1 MGSTSTTAH
10 VSKKWNKMTNL
21 LFCFVMSCSAH
32 LVMSC
37 FVLARLAL
45 SRLVFERMIPN
56 IFVTFFSSL
65 TVTDQRNEV
74 VVTFVQRE
82 QMDWS
87 IAVLLN
93 HAFSFLQYSRD
104 AEVLGVYLISF
115 IASLLSGANTNKVND
130 AAPVISQI

>member
-1 MGSTSTTAH
+1 
-10 VSKKWNKMTNL
+10 
-21 LFCFVMSCSAH
+21 
-32 LVMSC
+32 MSC

-45 SRLVFERMIPN
+45 SRLVSKRMIPN
-56 IFVTFFSSL
+56 ICVTFFSFL

-104 AEVLGVYLISF
+104 AEVLGMYLISF